1 MRFIS
6 LRPYLFAI
14 QFTWNLR
21 LLNWMWNIRG
31 WFQQKDVMQKISNK
45 IWFSLPAFYEQIIGV
60 DEWLIS
66 KLGFTPPAKIHP
78 CIGVEMAC
86 RLVDAASWV
95 RYQIKKTLADSAH
108 HRTTVLW
115 LYKLAGIYD
124 PTQEVKPPGQ
134 SRHRSFRLIK
144 ERLSRKMGGI
154 LHMYFLVWKMSYFF
168 KTLSNILDEFNEMGD
183 R

>member
-1 MRFIS
+1 MPFIS

-66 KLGFTPPAKIHP
+66 KLGFPPPAKIHP

-108 HRTTVLW
+108 HRTKVLW
-115 LYKLAGIYD
+115 LYKRLGIYD
-124 PTQEVKPPGQ
+124 PT
-134 SRHRSFRLIK
+134 HRRWNLLVSNHQAFWWLLKRV
-144 ERLSRKMGGI
+144 GG
-154 LHMYFLVWKMSYFF
+154 KNQ
-168 KTLSNILDEFNEMGD
+168 NIIW
-183 R
+183 